1 MNTNNAPEIVLEP
14 MWNIDVGPCFAVK
27 GKDWLPADK
36 MRDISAFLN
45 HALQAEF
52 AAALQPQV
60 SESQPAAVSADAV
73 DGGWY
78 RIDEVTPPH
87 EETVL
92 LYTPATEF
100 SPYEIEAGWASGGEL
115 ITFPD
120 GRQSISSRWRHGSAT
135 HWKPIGPLPAA
146 LSPETVCGGDE

>member
-1 MNTNNAPEIVLEP
+1 MNTNNAPDRNPNYKLASDIYELIMDERAGVLAR
-14 MWNIDVGPCFAVK
+14 NRHIDIDREHSRIICK
-27 GKDWLPADK
+27 QQ
-36 MRDISAFLN
+36 I
-45 HALQAEF
+45 AEML
-52 AAALQPQV
+52 AKHCK
-60 SESQPAAVSADAV
+60 PAAVSADAV

-92 LYTPATEF
+92 LYIPATEF

-120 GRQSISSRWRHGSAT
+120 GRQSISTRWWHGSAT

-146 LSPETVCGGDE
+146 LSPETVCGGE